1 LFLEKF
7 EEFMGMHAVIG
18 LQRVMVHIISKE
30 LLRNRKGLQAA
41 SHCLHSLLE
50 SMVDLKELIESS
62 ETDGSGESA
71 SGDEDDDDNSSDV
84 RTNSSRILTVLL
96 TCYYLICFHVPPYMT
111 L

>member
-1 LFLEKF
+1 
-7 EEFMGMHAVIG
+7 MGMHAVIG

-62 ETDGSGESA
+62 ETDGSDTASDRRSESA